1 MGEGL
6 AMPLVAVIGPT
17 GSGKS
22 ELALNIA
29 AELDGE
35 IVNCDS
41 LQIYRYLDIGTA
53 KVLPHERR
61 GIPHHLLDLL
71 NPDEVF
77 AAGEYARVARPLLR
91 EIAARGRL
99 PVVAGGAG
107 FYLRALID
115 GLFPGPTRSDKLRR
129 RLARRERNRPGWLHG
144 LLARYDP
151 PSAERIHATDV
162 QKLIRAAEVLLET
175 KRPLSSWFAEPR
187 DALEG
192 FRVLKI
198 GLDPPRTALYERL
211 DARCARMFEGGLLD
225 EVRRVMEMG
234 FPPDSKALQSHG
246 YRQAVQ
252 VIEGTLDLKKALYLA
267 QRDTRRYAK
276 RQWTWFRRD
285 QEVRWL
291 RGFGDDPEVLE
302 GALKEVRG
310 FVGRL

>member
-1 MGEGL
+1 
-6 AMPLVAVIGPT
+6 MPLVAVIGPT